1 MKTKIISGFPG
12 IGKSHLGQDIG
23 NEIKVLDLES
33 SNFKGENR
41 WEDYK
46 KEIKN
51 QLGKVDVLFVS
62 SHKETR
68 KILSELGVSFYLVY
82 PDRSLKDEYLR
93 RYRERGS
100 SEKFIKMMDKNFD
113 LFIDSIENEEVRCA
127 KIKLTGEDEYLD
139 SFVNFMNFFEVLKE
153 KENGK

>member
-1 MKTKIISGFPG
+1 MTKIISGFPG
-12 IGKSHLGQDIG
+12 VGKSHLGKRLD
-23 NEIKVLDLES
+23 NEVKVLDLES
-33 SNFKGENR
+33 SDFKGENR

-46 KEIKN
+46 NGIKN
-51 QLGKVDVLFVS
+51 QVGKVDVLFVS

-68 KILSELGVSFYLVY
+68 KILSELGLNFYLVY

-93 RYRERGS
+93 RYAERGS
-100 SEKFIKMMDKNFD
+100 TEEFIEMMDKNFD

-139 SFVNFMNFFEVLKE
+139 SFLNFMNFLDILKE
-153 KENGK
+153 NEK

>member
-1 MKTKIISGFPG
+1 MTKIISGFPG
-12 IGKSHLGQDIG
+12 VGKSHLGKRSD
-23 NEIKVLDLES
+23 NEVKVLDLES

-46 KEIKN
+46 SEIKN
-51 QLGKVDVLFVS
+51 QVGKVDVLFVS

-68 KILSELGVSFYLVY
+68 KILSELGLNFYLVY

-93 RYRERGS
+93 RYAERGS
-100 SEKFIKMMDKNFD
+100 SQEFLGMMDKNFD

-127 KIKLTGEDEYLD
+127 KIKLTREDEYLD
-139 SFVNFMNFFEVLKE
+139 SFLNFMNFLDILKE
-153 KENGK
+153 NEK

>member
-1 MKTKIISGFPG
+1 MTKIISGFPG
-12 IGKSHLGQDIG
+12 VGKSHLGKRSD
-23 NEIKVLDLES
+23 NEVVVLDLES

-46 KEIKN
+46 NEIKN
-51 QLGKVDVLFVS
+51 QVGKVDVLFVS
-62 SHKETR
+62 SYKETR
-68 KILSELGVSFYLVY
+68 KILSELGLNFYLVY

-100 SEKFIKMMDKNFD
+100 TEEFIDMMDKNFD

-139 SFVNFMNFFEVLKE
+139 SFLNFMNFLDVLKE
-153 KENGK
+153 NEK

>member
-1 MKTKIISGFPG
+1 MDFQELENHILERDQIMKLKSSISKVVILKEKID
-12 IGKSHLGQDIG
+12 GKT
-23 NEIKVLDLES
+23 IK
-33 SNFKGENR
+33 K
-41 WEDYK
+41 
-46 KEIKN
+46 IKN
-51 QLGKVDVLFVS
+51 QVGKVDVLFVS

-68 KILSELGVSFYLVY
+68 KILSELGLNFYLVY

-100 SEKFIKMMDKNFD
+100 TEEFVDMMDKNFD

-139 SFVNFMNFFEVLKE
+139 SFLNFMNFLDILKE
-153 KENGK
+153 NEK

>member
-1 MKTKIISGFPG
+1 MMTKIISGFPG
-12 IGKSHLGQDIG
+12 VGKSHLGKRSD
-23 NEIKVLDLES
+23 NEVKVLDLES

-51 QLGKVDVLFVS
+51 QVGKVDVLFVS

-68 KILSELGVSFYLVY
+68 KILSELGLNFYLVY
-82 PDRSLKDEYLR
+82 PDRSLKDEYMR

-100 SEKFIKMMDKNFD
+100 SESFIDMMDKNFD

-127 KIKLTGEDEYLD
+127 KIKLIGEDEYLD
-139 SFVNFMNFFEVLKE
+139 SFLNFMNFLDVLKE
-153 KENGK
+153 NEK

>member
-1 MKTKIISGFPG
+1 MMTKIISGFPG
-12 IGKSHLGQDIG
+12 VGKSHLGKRLD
-23 NEIKVLDLES
+23 NEVKVLDLES
-33 SNFKGENR
+33 SDFKGENR

-46 KEIKN
+46 SEIKN
-51 QLGKVDVLFVS
+51 QIGKVDVLFVS

-68 KILSELGVSFYLVY
+68 KILSELGLNFYLVY

-100 SEKFIKMMDKNFD
+100 SQEFIDMMDKNFD

-127 KIKLTGEDEYLD
+127 KIKLTGENEYLD
-139 SFVNFMNFFEVLKE
+139 SFLNFMNFLDVLKE
-153 KENGK
+153 NEK